1 MVFTLICEKIKKHFK
16 TVAAIVFATL
26 LILALVLELSLFVF
40 RRDIQSDGK
49 TTVITDLP
57 DFVTV
62 DCTFNGTNYNVT
74 GQDPQIVYTGFAQKT
89 KYVVLT
95 LKNPLTTKL
104 DIQIYYGTQ
113 SFGFSEEN
121 TVKATLPALQ
131 KQIVLEMN
139 EAELLSFRLDLSR
152 SADIE
157 SVELF
162 DSETTFKLR
171 AVNSF
176 SILRVLIMFLGF
188 SLLIVLGYVWYKR
201 KDNEGSLK
209 LCELV
214 FLISVF
220 VYYFLWSITQYI
232 NYAPDEMMRLD
243 INFFLFENNR
253 LPVGDELL
261 NPIWGFSYAHI
272 PTMLCNI
279 LGYFFMLLV
288 SPFTQ
293 DALYLV
299 FASRMVSVLAGVGTV
314 YFVIKA
320 ANLLFDSSA
329 KWLMIVLTAFI
340 PQFAFLSSY
349 VNNDILAVF
358 GTSIIFYVWIYVLKN
373 RWNYRIAT
381 LLVMGLSVCALSYY
395 YSYAWI
401 LISVVFCIV
410 TYFKQNPRDYRG
422 FFKLGGYVVAF
433 TLVLV
438 SYLFVRHLVLYGDLL
453 GMSTGQIYGELHAAP
468 GMKPSERF
476 SLSEQGVSLG
486 DMLFKDPYNWIAS
499 TVTSFFAV
507 FGYMAY
513 PAPTSVI
520 DFYKIIFFLGIIA
533 FVAFFARKLIKKKKL
548 AFNTVLLYT
557 SLAVISFITI
567 LLRIYNSYTDDFQ
580 AQGKYC
586 YPALIPIVLVVSRGI
601 DYLIKLL
608 PKEKHRYF
616 VLGSIITSFIIV
628 SLLVF
633 KIVFV
638 ESCIV

>member
-1 MVFTLICEKIKKHFK
+1 MVLTVICEKIKKHFK
-16 TVAAIVFATL
+16 AVASIIFSTL
-26 LILALVLELSLFVF
+26 LILALILELSLFVF
-40 RRDIQSDGK
+40 RKDIQSDGK

-62 DCTFNGTNYNVT
+62 DCTFDGSNYSVT

-121 TVKATLPALQ
+121 TVKATMPALQ
-131 KQIVLEMN
+131 KQIVLELN
-139 EAELLSFRLDLSR
+139 EAELLSLRLDLSR
-152 SADIE
+152 SALIE

-162 DSETTFKLR
+162 DSEATFKLR

-176 SILRVLIMFLGF
+176 NILRVLIMFLGF
-188 SLLIVLGYVWYKR
+188 SLLIILGYVWYKR

-209 LCELV
+209 LYELV
-214 FLISVF
+214 FLIVIF
-220 VYYFLWSITQYI
+220 VYYFLWSVTQYI

-288 SPFTQ
+288 SPFSQ

-314 YFVIKA
+314 YFIIKA
-320 ANLLFDSSA
+320 ANLLFNSSA

-373 RWNYRIAT
+373 RWGYRIAT

-395 YSYAWI
+395 NSYGWI
-401 LISVVFCIV
+401 LISIVFCIV

-422 FFKLGGYVVAF
+422 FFKLGGYVAGF
-433 TLVLV
+433 TRILV

-476 SLSEQGVSLG
+476 SLAEQGVSLG
-486 DMLFKDPYNWIAS
+486 DMLFREPYLWVES
-499 TVTSFFAV
+499 TTNSFFAV
-507 FGYMAY
+507 FGYMTY
-513 PAPTSVI
+513 PAPESVI
-520 DFYKIIFFLGIIA
+520 DFYKIIFFFGMLA
-533 FVAFFARKLIKKKKL
+533 FIAFFAKRIIKKEKPVFDSILLYSLL
-548 AFNTVLLYT
+548 AIVAIITVLL
-557 SLAVISFITI
+557 SL
-567 LLRIYNSYTDDFQ
+567 YNSYSNDFQ
-580 AQGKYC
+580 PQGRYC